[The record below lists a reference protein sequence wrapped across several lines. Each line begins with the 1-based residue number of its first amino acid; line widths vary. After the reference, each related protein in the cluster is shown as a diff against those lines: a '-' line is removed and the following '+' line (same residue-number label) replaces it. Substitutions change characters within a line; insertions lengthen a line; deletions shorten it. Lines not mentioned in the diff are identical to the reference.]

1 MIVSIAHPALLP
13 SGFTDLLPP
22 RAAQE
27 DGLSQALL
35 QLYHAH
41 GYARVNPPLLE
52 FEDNLLAGS
61 GAGLSA
67 YTFRLMDPLSGQMLA
82 LRADM
87 TVQVARIATTRVM
100 DWPRPLRLAYAGQ
113 VVRRTNSE
121 HRPQRQSGQIG
132 LELIG
137 ASSAAADAEI
147 MRLACASLLAV
158 GIADFTLDLTLP
170 TLVGGICQ
178 AFGLTAT
185 QTGALRQALDRKD
198 RAAVAMIE
206 TPATPLLLQ
215 LLQLGGPMDA
225 ALAGLQALDLPGSV
239 KAECDHLSAVW
250 SLIKAE
256 AFAPR
261 TMLDLVERRG
271 FEYNTG
277 LGYTLFANQPGIE
290 LGRGGRYH
298 SKARDSVEPGEPA
311 TGFTFYSE
319 NLLAAMPEPQPT
331 LRLYLP
337 YGTAA
342 AQAASYHQKGFV
354 TIAALQPDSDPAVAA
369 RAQGC
374 THHLHNGHPEKL

>member
-1 MIVSIAHPALLP
+1 
-13 SGFTDLLPP
+13 
-22 RAAQE
+22 
-27 DGLSQALL
+27 
-35 QLYHAH
+35 
-41 GYARVNPPLLE
+41 
-52 FEDNLLAGS
+52 
-61 GAGLSA
+61 
-67 YTFRLMDPLSGQMLA
+67 
-82 LRADM
+82 
-87 TVQVARIATTRVM
+87 
-100 DWPRPLRLAYAGQ
+100 LRLAYAGQ

-137 ASSAAADAEI
+137 AYSSAADAEI
-147 MRLACASLLAV
+147 IRLGCASLLAV

-178 AFGLTAT
+178 AYDLPSVQIA
-185 QTGALRQALDRKD
+185 ALRQALDRKD
-198 RAAVAMIE
+198 REAVAMTE

-239 KAECDHLSAVW
+239 KAECDHLAAVW
-250 SLIKAE
+250 NLIKAE
-256 AFAPR
+256 AFASR
-261 TMLDLVERRG
+261 IMLDLVERRG

-354 TIAALQPDSDPAVAA
+354 TIAALQPETDPAAAA